1 MSVTEQN
8 NSRNNAD
15 RIRTAVKQRDYYFDN
30 LKAVLIFLVIMGHL
44 VRRIRTDLF
53 FEVRDFIY
61 LFHMPLFIFVSGYF
75 SKGFYKGGKYRWYKL
90 INFLILFVLY
100 VTLVQISYVIFQHD
114 AFNPKAYIIQSGAP
128 WYLLCMFYWYALIPL
143 TRKLPGWI
151 LIPFSLIPSALA
163 GRFPQ
168 IGTFLCL
175 SRAIIFWPFFLMG
188 YYCTHGQI
196 ERLRQPDLRLLGLL
210 CGGLTGAVFHLFRN
224 KFPGWAYIIFAR
236 YSYDELE
243 ISTAGGILLRLAVT
257 LAAVLF
263 SMGLMALIP
272 SGKTPVSHVGRDT
285 LPIYI
290 LHRPFVVAAG
300 AMGLFEA
307 VPDDSIL
314 SVLLFAVL
322 ALLLAWLLSRP
333 PIVKGFGSF
342 VRLLGVR

>member
-143 TRKLPGWI
+143 ARKLPGWI

-163 GRFPQ
+163 GCFPQ

-196 ERLRQPDLRLLGLL
+196 ERLRQPDLRLLSLL
-210 CGGLTGAVFHLFRN
+210 CGGLTGVAFHLFRN
-224 KFPGWAYIIFAR
+224 RFPIWAYIIFAR

-257 LAAVLF
+257 LAAVLV

-272 SGKTPVSHVGRDT
+272 SGKTPVSHVD
-285 LPIYI
+285 
-290 LHRPFVVAAG
+290 
-300 AMGLFEA
+300 A

>member
-143 TRKLPGWI
+143 ARKLPGWI

-163 GRFPQ
+163 GCFPQ

-196 ERLRQPDLRLLGLL
+196 ERLRQPDLRLLSLL

-224 KFPGWAYIIFAR
+224 RFPRWAYIIFAR

-314 SVLLFAVL
+314 SVLLSKDSVPL
-322 ALLLAWLLSRP
+322 
-333 PIVKGFGSF
+333 
-342 VRLLGVR
+342 

>member
-8 NSRNNAD
+8 NSRNNAN

-100 VTLVQISYVIFQHD
+100 VTLVQFSYVIFQHD

-143 TRKLPGWI
+143 ARKLPGWI

-163 GRFPQ
+163 GCFPQ

-188 YYCTHGQI
+188 YYCTHGQ
-196 ERLRQPDLRLLGLL
+196 LSLL
-210 CGGLTGAVFHLFRN
+210 CGGLTGVAFHLFRN
-224 KFPGWAYIIFAR
+224 RFPRWAYIIFAR
-236 YSYDELE
+236 YSYDERE

>member
-1 MSVTEQN
+1 MDVTELN
-8 NSRNNAD
+8 NTRNKTN
-15 RIRTAVKQRDYYFDN
+15 RVRTLGKQRDYYFDN

-143 TRKLPGWI
+143 ARKLPGWI
-151 LIPFSLIPSALA
+151 LIPLSLIPSALA
-163 GRFPQ
+163 GCFPQ

-196 ERLRQPDLRLLGLL
+196 ERLRQPDLRLLSLL
-210 CGGLTGAVFHLFRN
+210 CGGLTGVAFHLFRN
-224 KFPGWAYIIFAR
+224 RFPRWAYIIFAR

-243 ISTAGGILLRLAVT
+243 ISTAGGIMLRLAVT

-314 SVLLFAVL
+314 SVLFIRGACPAAGL
-322 ALLLAWLLSRP
+322 AALTSP
-333 PIVKGFGSF
+333 DC
-342 VRLLGVR
+342 

>member
-1 MSVTEQN
+1 MGVTEQKN
-8 NSRNNAD
+8 HPFRNNK
-15 RIRTAVKQRDYYFDN
+15 IRTTGIHRDYYFDN
-30 LKAVLIFLVIMGHL
+30 LKAVLIFLVVLGHM

-75 SKGFYKGGKYRWYKL
+75 SKGFYKNGKYRWYKL
-90 INFLILFVLY
+90 VNFLILFVLY

-143 TRKLPGWI
+143 ARKLPGWV
-151 LIPFSLIPSALA
+151 LIPLSLIPSALA
-163 GRFPQ
+163 GCFPQ

-188 YYCTHGQI
+188 YYCSLGQI
-196 ERLRQPDLRLLGLL
+196 KRLRRPDLRLLSLL
-210 CGGLTGAVFHLFRN
+210 CGSLTGAAFYLFRSR
-224 KFPGWAYIIFAR
+224 FPRWAYIIFAR

-272 SGKTPVSHVGRDT
+272 SGQTPVSHVGRDT

-307 VPDDSIL
+307 VPDDSCRCFCL
-314 SVLLFAVL
+314 RYWPCCWPGCSPA
-322 ALLLAWLLSRP
+322 P
-333 PIVKGFGSF
+333 
-342 VRLLGVR
+342 

>member
-8 NSRNNAD
+8 NSRNNAN

-30 LKAVLIFLVIMGHL
+30 LKAVLIFLVILGHL

-143 TRKLPGWI
+143 ARKLPGWI

-163 GRFPQ
+163 GCFPQ

-175 SRAIIFWPFFLMG
+175 PGPSFSGPF
-188 YYCTHGQI
+188 
-196 ERLRQPDLRLLGLL
+196 
-210 CGGLTGAVFHLFRN
+210 
-224 KFPGWAYIIFAR
+224 
-236 YSYDELE
+236 S
-243 ISTAGGILLRLAVT
+243 
-257 LAAVLF
+257 
-263 SMGLMALIP
+263 
-272 SGKTPVSHVGRDT
+272 
-285 LPIYI
+285 
-290 LHRPFVVAAG
+290 
-300 AMGLFEA
+300 
-307 VPDDSIL
+307 
-314 SVLLFAVL
+314 
-322 ALLLAWLLSRP
+322 
-333 PIVKGFGSF
+333 
-342 VRLLGVR
+342 